1 MKYSKALIYTPLSC
15 TGLADARF
23 CNWVQKSLKY
33 MDLYSKNLKLH
44 TFYDLALTLLVIQ
57 MTKTQV
63 ARIIL
68 FPKKRASQGLTVQL
82 ILYPRVRNSITHLTI
97 TSILTSNVFAY
108 FQNVN
113 DF

>member
-57 MTKTQV
+57 ITLM
-63 ARIIL
+63 IL
-68 FPKKRASQGLTVQL
+68 LWLKLKLHKLFHSQKNVHLKAL
-82 ILYPRVRNSITHLTI
+82 LYS
-97 TSILTSNVFAY
+97 
-108 FQNVN
+108 
-113 DF
+113 